1 MIPSER
7 PGHALIENW
16 NPLGVIGE
24 FNLVPTLKVDLNS
37 RHHHCFQLPRG
48 RLRLELGPGDVL
60 RQHNGVEGSPDHP
73 PHLHRHHQVGDEC
86 CTAIQFPTWN
96 PRCVADVLE
105 RNSLPGAISTL
116 CQVLSFFSINNSIVL
131 HSGTDMGICYGNV
144 LHCKLPIAELIYQG
158 IGNVNV
164 LHQIFS
170 GRHRCGSGDGK
181 RQAGQVGQLHRIHPG
196 KNQLHRLHPGLNRV
210 ACKVYSVCRV
220 LPV

>member
-1 MIPSER
+1 M
-7 PGHALIENW
+7 
-16 NPLGVIGE
+16 
-24 FNLVPTLKVDLNS
+24 NS
-37 RHHHCFQLPRG
+37 RHNHCFQLPRG
-48 RLRLELGPGDVL
+48 RLRLELGPGHVL

-73 PHLHRHHQVGDEC
+73 PHLHRHHQVGDLC
-86 CTAIQFPTWN
+86 CTAIQF

-144 LHCKLPIAELIYQG
+144 LHCTLPIAELIYQG
-158 IGNVNV
+158 IGDVHV
-164 LHQIFS
+164 LNQIFS

-196 KNQLHRLHPGLNRV
+196 KNR
-210 ACKVYSVCRV
+210 ATCKVYSVCRV
-220 LPV
+220 LPVWQGYYCIMGEVWAL